1 MWRINGYLLGQNKS
15 SEHVCD
21 RQRKRSHSAW
31 PFVLFTFCLFNY
43 TSSIMSAGWADTQ
56 GQRDRLF
63 FFFFKRSTH
72 LWHNCKRWPV
82 DLQQNQKATAWP
94 FGSILRGAFMLYREC
109 TWLLCSCC
117 RCTPRMKHTTCC
129 FCPLHLYCHIAD
141 ILDIYIRHTTFSF

>member
-1 MWRINGYLLGQNKS
+1 MVICWDKTNRVSMFVTARGKGRTVRDHSCFSPFAFLITRPALWVQVELTHRVSATGY
-15 SEHVCD
+15 
-21 RQRKRSHSAW
+21 
-31 PFVLFTFCLFNY
+31 F
-43 TSSIMSAGWADTQ
+43 
-56 GQRDRLF
+56 F